1 MAGPWEQYQQAQA
14 PAPQAGPWMQYQQPP
29 QAQEP
34 AQAAPE
40 QPGLLDQLGRQLG
53 LTARYGMEGAGNLAN
68 LVTEPIRQNVTD
80 PLARMMSG
88 GPNLS
93 DLITGNQAP
102 QGESTG
108 DAMSRLA
115 DSLGLPKPEGSLE
128 QGVGNASRAL
138 VGTGLSAGAGLVT
151 GAPQMAQQP
160 LMQALSTMTGSGAQ
174 TAAQESGAGPGG
186 QLIAS
191 LAGGPTPGAL
201 SAGSPAAVRTAI
213 RGTDPS
219 KLNQN
224 IAAFESPQGP
234 TGTVR
239 ANVRKPRDAGAG
251 VADCPRP
258 WRGWSCRRKPLP
270 SRRNRRRTSGACG
283 QAGPENQP
291 DHGRP
296 DYRTRHYRRRY
307 AYRSRFMEQASKPLY
322 DQVDQHMPAQTPVAV
337 PATKNFLA
345 QASTPTKGAE

>member
-40 QPGLLDQLGRQLG
+40 QPGMLDQIGRQLG

-138 VGTGLSAGAGLVT
+138 AGL
-151 GAPQMAQQP
+151 
-160 LMQALSTMTGSGAQ
+160 
-174 TAAQESGAGPGG
+174 AG
-186 QLIAS
+186 
-191 LAGGPTPGAL
+191 
-201 SAGSPAAVRTAI
+201 
-213 RGTDPS
+213 
-219 KLNQN
+219 
-224 IAAFESPQGP
+224 
-234 TGTVR
+234 
-239 ANVRKPRDAGAG
+239 
-251 VADCPRP
+251 
-258 WRGWSCRRKPLP
+258 
-270 SRRNRRRTSGACG
+270 
-283 QAGPENQP
+283 
-291 DHGRP
+291 
-296 DYRTRHYRRRY
+296 
-307 AYRSRFMEQASKPLY
+307 
-322 DQVDQHMPAQTPVAV
+322 
-337 PATKNFLA
+337 
-345 QASTPTKGAE
+345 